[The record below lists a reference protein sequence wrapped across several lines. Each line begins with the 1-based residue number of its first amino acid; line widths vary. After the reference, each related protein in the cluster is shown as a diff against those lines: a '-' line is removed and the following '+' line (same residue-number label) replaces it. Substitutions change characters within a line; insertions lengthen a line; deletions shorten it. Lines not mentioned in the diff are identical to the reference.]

1 MTRKDWLQLIVL
13 AGIWGGSFLFIRI
26 GAPSFGAYA
35 LVTTRTLVAALV
47 LMGYAIVT
55 GQSFLPA
62 LLANR
67 KNFLLIGLVN
77 AALPF
82 LLITTS
88 ELTLTASM
96 ASILNASTPFFAAIV
111 AAVWFGDPLTG
122 KKILGIVLGLAGVV
136 LVVGFSP
143 FPVEAGVLLAV
154 GMMLVASLCYGTGS
168 NLAKARFKSVPTLTM
183 AIGQNFFAGM
193 MLLPL
198 AILNPP
204 HEMPPAN
211 ALFSVLMLA
220 VLSTAIAY
228 LISFS
233 LIKRVSATSMTTVT
247 MLVPFFSV
255 LWSALFLQEPMGL
268 GQFVGLLVIVFSI
281 TLITGTRLPFLRSAA
296 PAAAV
301 TAKSS

>member
-1 MTRKDWLQLIVL
+1 
-13 AGIWGGSFLFIRI
+13 
-26 GAPSFGAYA
+26 
-35 LVTTRTLVAALV
+35 
-47 LMGYAIVT
+47 MGYATVT
-55 GQSFLPA
+55 GQSSSPA
-62 LLANR
+62 LLANW

-96 ASILNASTPFFAAIV
+96 AAILNASTPFFAAIV

-122 KKILGIVLGLAGVV
+122 KKILGIVLGLTGVV

-143 FPVEAGVLLAV
+143 FPLEAGVLLAV
-154 GMMLVASLCYGTGS
+154 GMMLVASFCYGSGS

-183 AIGQNFFAGM
+183 AIGQNFFAGL

-204 HEMPPAN
+204 PEMPPAN

-255 LWSALFLQEPMGL
+255 LWSAMFLQEPMGV

-281 TLITGTRLPFLRSAA
+281 TLITGTRLPFLRTAA
-296 PAAAV
+296 PAAV